1 MTTTKILNTAL
12 CSFGMSGKVFHAPF
26 IHCNPNYSLYAVWER
41 TKQLA
46 TLQYPNIKS
55 YKNYTDLL
63 ADDVIDLVIV
73 NTPNI
78 CHFEHTKAALE
89 AGKHVVVEK
98 PFTVTVAEADELIAL
113 AKKNNLML
121 DVYHNRRYDSDYKVV
136 KKIVQEKLL
145 GDIVEV
151 EIHYDRFRQ
160 ELSPK
165 QHKENPQPGA
175 GVLYDLGAHLIDQAL
190 QLFGMPKAIFADI
203 VSMRP
208 QSRVDDYF
216 ELLFYYPKHRVRLKA
231 SYQVME
237 ALPAYI
243 LHGSTGSFIKNKT
256 DVQETALQ
264 NGQLPNIPNWG
275 VEPDAE
281 KGLLSTINNGQITK
295 KYIAAE
301 NGNYM
306 QFYDDLYKTITE
318 NKPTPVGTKAARDV
332 IAIIEAAFESS
343 RSGRIIEI

>member
-1 MTTTKILNTAL
+1 MATTKIINAAL

-26 IHCNPNYSLYAVWER
+26 IHCNTNYQLYAVWER
-41 TKQLA
+41 TSQLA
-46 TLQYPNIKS
+46 SLQYPAIKTYNS
-55 YKNYTDLL
+55 YADLL

-78 CHFEHTKAALE
+78 NHFEHAKAALE

-98 PFTVTVAEADELIAL
+98 PFAVTVAEADELIVL
-113 AKKNNLML
+113 AQKNNLVL
-121 DVYHNRRYDSDYKVV
+121 DVYHNRRFDSDYKVV

-175 GVLYDLGAHLIDQAL
+175 GVLYDLGSHLIDQAL
-190 QLFGMPKAIFADI
+190 QLFGMPKAVFADI
-203 VSMRP
+203 TAMRP

-216 ELLFYYPKHRVRLKA
+216 ELLLYYPKHRVRLKA

-237 ALPAYI
+237 ALPAYV
-243 LHGSTGSFIKNKT
+243 LHGSNGSFIKNKT
-256 DVQETALQ
+256 DVQEIALQ
-264 NGQLPNIPNWG
+264 KGQLPNTTSWG
-275 VEPDAE
+275 VEPEEE
-281 KGLLSTINNGQITK
+281 KGLLCTMVNGQICK
-295 KYIAAE
+295 RYIAAE

-306 QFYDDLYKTITE
+306 QFYDDLYEAIVE
-318 NKPTPVGTKAARDV
+318 NKPLPSGPKAARDV
-332 IAIIEAAFESS
+332 VAIIMAAFESNVA
-343 RSGRIIEI
+343 RRIIDI

>member
-1 MTTTKILNTAL
+1 MSAKIINTAL

-26 IHCNPNYSLYAVWER
+26 IHCNPNYHLYAVWER
-41 TKQLA
+41 SKQLA
-46 TLQYPNIKS
+46 ASIYPTIKT
-55 YKNYTDLL
+55 YANYADLL
-63 ADDVIDLVIV
+63 ADDKIDLVIV

-78 CHFEHTKAALE
+78 HHFEHARAALE

-113 AKKNNLML
+113 AQKNNLVL

-136 KKIVQEKLL
+136 KKVVTEKLL
-145 GDIVEV
+145 GEIVEV

-165 QHKENPQPGA
+165 LHKENPQPGA
-175 GVLYDLGAHLIDQAL
+175 GVLYDLGSHLIDQAL
-190 QLFGMPKAIFADI
+190 QLFGMPGAVFADI
-203 VSMRP
+203 TAMRP

-216 ELLFYYPKHRVRLKA
+216 ELLLYYPKHRVRLKA

-243 LHGSTGSFIKNKT
+243 LHGSNGSFIKHKT
-256 DVQETALQ
+256 DTQETALQ
-264 NGQLPNIPNWG
+264 AGLLPNTPDWG
-275 VEPDAE
+275 AEKEEE
-281 KGLLSTINNGQITK
+281 KGLLCTMVNGEIVK
-295 KYIAAE
+295 KYLVAE

-306 QFYDDLYKTITE
+306 QFYDDLYQAIVE
-318 NKPTPVGTKAARDV
+318 NKALPVGSQAAKEV
-332 IAIIEAAFESS
+332 IVIIEAAFESNHS
-343 RSGRIIEI
+343 KKLIYL